1 MNLETDNKI
10 QKKGIT
16 LVIPNPCGNIKET
29 KMKNSGIEWI
39 GEIPDGWEVKKVK
52 HSFVRKNEKAM
63 QENPIVLSLARS
75 GVRERD
81 ISNNEGQLAE
91 SYYNYN
97 PVDVD
102 DLLIN
107 PMDLYSGANCS
118 ISKVKGVISPAYI
131 NLRAKKNVSPVF
143 YDYYFKV
150 QYWMMAFFAHG
161 NGVSFE
167 NRWTLNNETLQNYP
181 IVAPSFETQ
190 QRIASYLDKKCSKIE
205 ETIQKQQ
212 QVIEKLK
219 AYKQSL
225 ITEAVTGKV
234 KIANGKICGEY
245 VSYKDSKLKW
255 LGDFK
260 IPEKWSNIQVKSF
273 VSIPVVDGPHES
285 PELFDNGIPYIS
297 ATAIENSKI
306 DFSLKRGFISE
317 KYCDECDKRYKP
329 MKDDILMI
337 KLGATTGQVAIVET
351 DERFNIWVPLA
362 AIRCNKNIALP
373 KFVFYSFQSDYC
385 LKQMEMSWT
394 FGTQQT
400 LGVSS
405 IERLKIFLP
414 NIETQKEIADYLD
427 KKCTA
432 IDTAI
437 EQKQNLIE
445 KLTEYKKS
453 LIYECVTGKKGNLQ

>member
-1 MNLETDNKI
+1 
-10 QKKGIT
+10 
-16 LVIPNPCGNIKET
+16 
-29 KMKNSGIEWI
+29 
-39 GEIPDGWEVKKVK
+39 
-52 HSFVRKNEKAM
+52 M
-63 QENPIVLSLARS
+63 QENPTVLSLTRS
-75 GVRERD
+75 GVKERD

-97 PVDVD
+97 PVDID

-181 IVAPSFETQ
+181 IVAPNFETQ
-190 QRIASYLDKKCSKIE
+190 QRIATYLDKKCSKIE
-205 ETIQKQQ
+205 KTIQNQQ
-212 QVIEKLK
+212 QVIERLK

-234 KIANGKICGEY
+234 KIENGKVCGEY
-245 VSYKDSKLKW
+245 ESYKESGVEWIGNIPSGWEVKKLKYIADSFSKGSGITKEEIVINGDTPCVRYGELYTKYDYHFTECQTRTNLGMIETPKYFSHGDVLFTCTGELVEEIGKSIAYLGNEKCLAGGDIIVLKHSQDPMFMGFALDSKYVQ
-255 LGDFK
+255 G
-260 IPEKWSNIQVKSF
+260 QKSF
-273 VSIPVVDGPHES
+273 GKTKLKVVH
-285 PELFDNGIPYIS
+285 IS
-297 ATAIENSKI
+297 SGEIAR
-306 DFSLKRGFISE
+306 L
-317 KYCDECDKRYKP
+317 
-329 MKDDILMI
+329 L
-337 KLGATTGQVAIVET
+337 IV
-351 DERFNIWVPLA
+351 
-362 AIRCNKNIALP
+362 LP
-373 KFVFYSFQSDYC
+373 PK
-385 LKQMEMSWT
+385 E
-394 FGTQQT
+394 
-400 LGVSS
+400 
-405 IERLKIFLP
+405 E
-414 NIETQKEIADYLD
+414 QKEIADYLD

-453 LIYECVTGKKGNLQ
+453 LIYECVTGKKEIS

>member
-1 MNLETDNKI
+1 
-10 QKKGIT
+10 
-16 LVIPNPCGNIKET
+16 
-29 KMKNSGIEWI
+29 MKNSGVEWI
-39 GEIPDGWEVKKVK
+39 GEIPYEWEV
-52 HSFVRKNEKAM
+52 RKFKYFFDIYGGSGFKEEYQG
-63 QENPIVLSLARS
+63 QENGDFPFCKAS
-75 GVRERD
+75 D
-81 ISNNEGQLAE
+81 INGTEKNLISAKNYVNQDLVDKE
-91 SYYNYN
+91 SYIIIPKN
-97 PVDVD
+97 
-102 DLLIN
+102 
-107 PMDLYSGANCS
+107 S
-118 ISKVKGVISPAYI
+118 ILVSKIGEAF
-131 NLRAKKNVSPVF
+131 KKNHRKVNLVNCIVDNNCEGF
-143 YDYYFKV
+143 VLNTKNDINYLYYVLKCIDMSWFDNGGTIPSVNNFKLKN
-150 QYWMMAFFAHG
+150 FFLP
-161 NGVSFE
+161 NC
-167 NRWTLNNETLQNYP
+167 LY
-181 IVAPSFETQ
+181 ETQ

-205 ETIQKQQ
+205 ETIQNQQ

-225 ITEAVTGKV
+225 ITEVVTGKI
-234 KIANGKICGEY
+234 KIQNGKVCGKYE
-245 VSYKDSKLKW
+245 SYKESRLKW

-260 IPEKWSNIQVKSF
+260 IPEKWNSIQVKSC

-329 MKDDILMI
+329 MRDDILMI
-337 KLGATTGQVAIVET
+337 KLGATTGQVAIIDT

-362 AIRCNKNIALP
+362 AIRCNKTIALP

-414 NIETQKEIADYLD
+414 NVETQKEIADYLD

-437 EQKQNLIE
+437 EQKQKLIE

-453 LIYECVTGKKGNLQ
+453 LIYECVTGKKEI

>member
-1 MNLETDNKI
+1 
-10 QKKGIT
+10 
-16 LVIPNPCGNIKET
+16 
-29 KMKNSGIEWI
+29 MKNSGVEWI
-39 GEIPDGWEVKKVK
+39 GEIPEDWEVKPVK
-52 HSFVRKNEKAM
+52 RYFSHVKR
-63 QENPIVLSLARS
+63 IVGNDVDKYERLSLTMQGVLKRS
-75 GVRERD
+75 KDDADGLQPEKFNGYQ
-81 ISNNEGQLAE
+81 ILKQNEL
-91 SYYNYN
+91 
-97 PVDVD
+97 VFKLI
-102 DLLIN
+102 DLENIN
-107 PMDLYSGANCS
+107 TSRVGLSPFTGL
-118 ISKVKGVISPAYI
+118 VSPAYI
-131 NLRAKKNVSPVF
+131 ILSNNKKDNTFYYYWFLNMYYQEIFNKLGDGGVRSALNAKDVLSLPMV
-143 YDYYFKV
+143 Y
-150 QYWMMAFFAHG
+150 
-161 NGVSFE
+161 
-167 NRWTLNNETLQNYP
+167 LNNE
-181 IVAPSFETQ
+181 IQ
-190 QRIASYLDKKCSKIE
+190 QHIATYLDKKCSKIE
-205 ETIQKQQ
+205 ETIQNQQ

-234 KIANGKICGEY
+234 KIENGKACGEY
-245 VSYKDSKLKW
+245 ESYKESRLKW

-260 IPEKWSNIQVKSF
+260 IPKKWNSIQVKSC

-414 NIETQKEIADYLD
+414 NIETQKEIADYLN

-437 EQKQNLIE
+437 EQKQKLIV

-453 LIYECVTGKKGNLQ
+453 LIYECVTGKKEI

>member
-1 MNLETDNKI
+1 
-10 QKKGIT
+10 
-16 LVIPNPCGNIKET
+16 
-29 KMKNSGIEWI
+29 MKNSGVEWI
-39 GEIPDGWEVKKVK
+39 GEIPDDWEITR
-52 HSFVRKNEKAM
+52 SKNIFT
-63 QENPIVLSLARS
+63 QRS
-75 GVRERD
+75 SKGNSVE
-81 ISNNEGQLAE
+81 EQLAATQQHGMYPQRLLE
-91 SYYNYN
+91 G
-97 PVDVD
+97 VVQVKEDT
-102 DLLIN
+102 DLQQFKTVHKN
-107 PMDLYSGANCS
+107 DYV
-118 ISKVKGVISPAYI
+118 ISLRSFQGGFEMSDYEGVCSPAYQ
-131 NLRAKKNVSPVF
+131 VF
-143 YDYYFKV
+143 YNTIPISYRYYKYLFKSDGFISKMNSLTV
-150 QYWMMAFFAHG
+150 GIREGKNIQYKDFS
-161 NGVSFE
+161 NS
-167 NRWTLNNETLQNYP
+167 P
-181 IVAPSFETQ
+181 IIIPPKSTQ
-190 QRIASYLDKKCSKIE
+190 QHIASYLDKKCSKIE
-205 ETIQKQQ
+205 ETIQNQQ

-225 ITEAVTGKV
+225 ITEAVTGKI
-234 KIANGKICGEY
+234 KIQNGKVCGKYE
-245 VSYKDSKLKW
+245 SYKDSKLKW

-260 IPEKWSNIQVKSF
+260 IPEVWNTIQVKSF

-329 MKDDILMI
+329 MRDDILMI

-373 KFVFYSFQSDYC
+373 KFIFYSFQSDYC

-414 NIETQKEIADYLD
+414 NIETQKSITHFLD

-453 LIYECVTGKKGNLQ
+453 LIYECVTGKKEI

>member
-1 MNLETDNKI
+1 
-10 QKKGIT
+10 
-16 LVIPNPCGNIKET
+16 
-29 KMKNSGIEWI
+29 MKNSGVEWI
-39 GEIPDGWEVKKVK
+39 GEIPEDWEAIRLKYIYSTTKAKLPKQFYDDKSLTPYLSMDFIRDSINTEPVYAKDGDYCSEEDILILWDGSNAGEIVFNHPAGYAPSTTAILKK
-52 HSFVRKNEKAM
+52 
-63 QENPIVLSLARS
+63 LSTQSL
-75 GVRERD
+75 
-81 ISNNEGQLAE
+81 
-91 SYYNYN
+91 
-97 PVDVD
+97 PVYDKFYLKSLED
-102 DLLIN
+102 DLRRN
-107 PMDLYSGANCS
+107 T
-118 ISKVKGVISPAYI
+118 
-131 NLRAKKNVSPVF
+131 
-143 YDYYFKV
+143 
-150 QYWMMAFFAHG
+150 
-161 NGVSFE
+161 NGMGIPHVNGSY
-167 NRWTLNNETLQNYP
+167 LNNSLFLLP
-181 IVAPSFETQ
+181 PKSTQ
-190 QRIASYLDKKCSKIE
+190 QHIASYLDKKCSKIE
-205 ETIQKQQ
+205 ETIQNQQ

-219 AYKQSL
+219 TYKQSL
-225 ITEAVTGKV
+225 ITEAVTGKI
-234 KIANGKICGEY
+234 KIQNGKVCGKY
-245 VSYKDSKLKW
+245 QSYKDSKLKW

-260 IPEKWSNIQVKSF
+260 IPEVWNTIQVKSF

-329 MKDDILMI
+329 MRDDILMI
-337 KLGATTGQVAIVET
+337 KLGATTGQVAIIDT

-362 AIRCNKNIALP
+362 AIRCNKTIALP

-414 NIETQKEIADYLD
+414 NIETQKEIAGYLD

-453 LIYECVTGKKGNLQ
+453 LIYECVTGKKEI

>member
-1 MNLETDNKI
+1 
-10 QKKGIT
+10 
-16 LVIPNPCGNIKET
+16 
-29 KMKNSGIEWI
+29 MKNSGVEWI
-39 GEIPDGWEVKKVK
+39 GEIPDEWEVKRGKEL
-52 HSFVRKNEKAM
+52 FFEINDRCKNPENYPLLSVSEYYGVAPKSEKIDEGDFITHAETLDGYKIC
-63 QENPIVLSLARS
+63 QKGDIVQNIMLAWKRAT
-75 GVRERD
+75 GM
-81 ISNNEGQLAE
+81 SNYEGL
-91 SYYNYN
+91 
-97 PVDVD
+97 
-102 DLLIN
+102 
-107 PMDLYSGANCS
+107 
-118 ISKVKGVISPAYI
+118 ISPAYCI
-131 NLRAKKNVSPVF
+131 YRPYKSIDSKYYHYLFRTDVYADLFKQYSTGIIDSRLRLYPAKFLSLK
-143 YDYYFKV
+143 Y
-150 QYWMMAFFAHG
+150 A
-161 NGVSFE
+161 
-167 NRWTLNNETLQNYP
+167 YP
-181 IVAPSFETQ
+181 PKETQ

-205 ETIQKQQ
+205 ETIQNQQ
-212 QVIEKLK
+212 LVIEKLK

-234 KIANGKICGEY
+234 KIENGKACGEY
-245 VSYKDSKLKW
+245 ESYKESRLKW

-260 IPEKWSNIQVKSF
+260 IPKKWNSIQVKSC

-414 NIETQKEIADYLD
+414 NIETQKEIADYLN

-437 EQKQNLIE
+437 EQKQKLIV

-453 LIYECVTGKKGNLQ
+453 LIYECVTGKKEIS

>member
-1 MNLETDNKI
+1 
-10 QKKGIT
+10 
-16 LVIPNPCGNIKET
+16 
-29 KMKNSGIEWI
+29 MKNSGVEWI
-39 GEIPDGWEVKKVK
+39 GEIPEEWEISKTKYLTKLYTGNSIKDEEKDLYEDKADAIPYISSKDINATFSTTNYENGMYVK
-52 HSFVRKNEKAM
+52 HSDNSFVRAPAGSTLMCIEGGSAGKKKTLLN
-63 QENPIVLSLARS
+63 QEVCFVNKLCCFSPIKIDSKFLFYCLNSPNYEEEFRFNIS
-75 GVRERD
+75 GM
-81 ISNNEGQLAE
+81 IG
-91 SYYNYN
+91 
-97 PVDVD
+97 
-102 DLLIN
+102 
-107 PMDLYSGANCS
+107 
-118 ISKVKGVISPAYI
+118 
-131 NLRAKKNVSPVF
+131 
-143 YDYYFKV
+143 
-150 QYWMMAFFAHG
+150 
-161 NGVSFE
+161 GVSVGK
-167 NRWTLNNETLQNYP
+167 LNQFILP
-181 IVAPSFETQ
+181 KPPKETQ
-190 QRIASYLDKKCSKIE
+190 QRIATYLDKKCSKIE
-205 ETIQKQQ
+205 ETIQNQQ

-219 AYKQSL
+219 VYKQSL

-234 KIANGKICGEY
+234 KFENGKICGEY
-245 VSYKDSKLKW
+245 ESYKDFKLKW
-255 LGDFK
+255 LGDFN
-260 IPEKWSNIQVKSF
+260 IPEKWNRIQVKSF

-317 KYCDECDKRYKP
+317 KYCNECDKRYKP
-329 MKDDILMI
+329 MRDDILMI

-414 NIETQKEIADYLD
+414 NVETQKTIADYLD

-437 EQKQNLIE
+437 EQKQKLIE

-453 LIYECVTGKKGNLQ
+453 LIYECVTGKKEI

>member
-1 MNLETDNKI
+1 
-10 QKKGIT
+10 
-16 LVIPNPCGNIKET
+16 
-29 KMKNSGIEWI
+29 MKNSGVEWI
-39 GEIPDGWEVKKVK
+39 GEIPEDWEVSKTKYLTKLYTGNSIKDEEKDLYEDKADAIPYISSKDINAIFSTTNYENGMYVK
-52 HSFVRKNEKAM
+52 HSDNSFVRAPAGSTLMCIEGGSAGKKKTFLN
-63 QENPIVLSLARS
+63 QEVCFVNKLCCFSPIKIDNKFLFYCLNSPNYEEEFRFNIS
-75 GVRERD
+75 GM
-81 ISNNEGQLAE
+81 IG
-91 SYYNYN
+91 
-97 PVDVD
+97 
-102 DLLIN
+102 
-107 PMDLYSGANCS
+107 
-118 ISKVKGVISPAYI
+118 
-131 NLRAKKNVSPVF
+131 
-143 YDYYFKV
+143 
-150 QYWMMAFFAHG
+150 
-161 NGVSFE
+161 GVSVGK
-167 NRWTLNNETLQNYP
+167 LNQFILP
-181 IVAPSFETQ
+181 KPPKETQ

-205 ETIQKQQ
+205 ETIQNQQ

-234 KIANGKICGEY
+234 KIVNGKACGEY
-245 VSYKDSKLKW
+245 ESYKELRLKW

-260 IPEKWSNIQVKSF
+260 IPEKWNSIQVKSC

-437 EQKQNLIE
+437 QQKQKLIE

-453 LIYECVTGKKGNLQ
+453 LIYECVTGKKEI